1 MSSLSN
7 STNLSG
13 YRMTSSNKSSP
24 TRSQCNNS
32 SVYNSGPDEKSFTS
46 MSSIYGKNSGVEVK
60 TCAALQEMSTIR
72 IPSQGENWWCILVGR
87 LVGDELTNCLLMRNV
102 SILQEFS
109 CQEVRENSD
118 DMVIFFATNSDM
130 RRFLTMLETMWQ
142 SKNVRTLCAITS
154 DD

>member
-1 MSSLSN
+1 MMYVCSDVKSLWILIFSYFGLQTISSLSN

-60 TCAALQEMSTIR
+60 TCAALQEMSSIR
-72 IPSQGENWWCILVGR
+72 IPSQGENWWCILVSEIWWPEKNFNFSFIFDRKSICKKFMR
-87 LVGDELTNCLLMRNV
+87 LRISNFENFGANRFVGSV
-102 SILQEFS
+102 
-109 CQEVRENSD
+109 
-118 DMVIFFATNSDM
+118 
-130 RRFLTMLETMWQ
+130 
-142 SKNVRTLCAITS
+142 
-154 DD
+154 

>member
-24 TRSQCNNS
+24 TRSQCNNLS
-32 SVYNSGPDEKSFTS
+32 MYNSGPDEKSFTS

-72 IPSQGENWWCILVGR
+72 IPSQGENWWCILVS
-87 LVGDELTNCLLMRNV
+87 LFKIVASLL
-102 SILQEFS
+102 
-109 CQEVRENSD
+109 
-118 DMVIFFATNSDM
+118 
-130 RRFLTMLETMWQ
+130 
-142 SKNVRTLCAITS
+142 
-154 DD
+154 